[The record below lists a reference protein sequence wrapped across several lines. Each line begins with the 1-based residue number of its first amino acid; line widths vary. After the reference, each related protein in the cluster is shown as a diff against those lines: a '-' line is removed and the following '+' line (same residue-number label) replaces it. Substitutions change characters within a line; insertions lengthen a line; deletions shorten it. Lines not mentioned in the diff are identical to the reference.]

1 MRHTDA
7 MRALP
12 LLLLC
17 AACGSVSE
25 RPDVAAPPPPP
36 PATSASAPAPRPAL
50 TWKGEVIEWSE
61 LQPSLAERAG
71 AVVIEE
77 ALLDR
82 QLDRLLAERGLKL
95 DAAAIDR
102 ERTELLESLS
112 PDPERAE
119 RLLLEVRAL
128 QGLGER
134 RWAALMRRNAAARL
148 LVQDQVTL
156 NPEAVDAA
164 LDATYGAR
172 RVCRIITV
180 ADLKTCAEARRRI
193 DSGQPFGEVAAMMS
207 SDPSSNRGG
216 LVNPVSK
223 LDPTWP
229 MAFRQAVWALPVGGT
244 SAPVLV
250 GDAYVLVKVES
261 ETPANA
267 PADPTAARRTAERE
281 VRRNQERVRMEGLVT
296 GLRQGQRDAV
306 ILDPSLRDSWSR
318 VKNATR

>member
-17 AACGSVSE
+17 AACGSIRES
-25 RPDVAAPPPPP
+25 PDAVPPTP
-36 PATSASAPAPRPAL
+36 PAVTTASAPAPRPAL
-50 TWKGEVIEWSE
+50 TWKGDVIEWSE
-61 LQPSLAERAG
+61 LQPLLAERAG

-77 ALLDR
+77 TLLDR
-82 QLDRLLAERGLKL
+82 QLDRLLAERGLKV
-95 DAAAIDR
+95 DAAATDR
-102 ERTELLESLS
+102 ERAELLESLNA
-112 PDPERAE
+112 DPERAE
-119 RLLLEVRAL
+119 RLLLELRAL

-148 LVQDQVTL
+148 LVQDQITL
-156 NPEAVDAA
+156 TPEAVDAA
-164 LDATYGAR
+164 LDATHGAR
-172 RVCRIITV
+172 RVCRILTV

-193 DSGQPFGEVAAMMS
+193 DAGQPFGEVAAMMS
-207 SDPSSNRGG
+207 TDPSSSRGG
-216 LVNPVSK
+216 LVNPVSR

-229 MAFRQAVWALPVGGT
+229 SAFRQAVWALQIGGT

-267 PADPTAARRTAERE
+267 PADPAAARRAAERE
-281 VRRNQERVRMEGLVT
+281 VRRNQERVRMEGLVS

-306 ILDPSLRDSWSR
+306 ILDEALRDSWSR
-318 VKNATR
+318 VRNAAR